1 MPGVTVK
8 DLDQHVVTKVLAAFL
23 KKSGKLVV
31 PVQAE
36 FIKTGKFKET
46 APTENDWF
54 YTRCASIMR
63 HLYIRSPSGVAAF
76 TKVYGGRKRN
86 GTHPSRYCR
95 SADGCIRKVLHRF
108 HNQGR
113 INLYSYYPQA
123 LQALEAARMVEKHPD
138 GGRKLTS
145 KGQRDMDRIAN
156 QIVVK
161 QRGVNKEPCVI
172 IT

>member
-8 DLDQHVVTKVLAAFL
+8 DLDQHVVTKVLASFL

-46 APTENDWF
+46 APTEDDWF

-95 SADGCIRKVLHRF
+95 SADGCIRK
-108 HNQGR
+108 
-113 INLYSYYPQA
+113 A
-123 LQALEAARMVEKHPD
+123 LQALEAARMVEKHPE

-145 KGQRDMDRIAN
+145 KGQRDMDRIA
-156 QIVVK
+156 
-161 QRGVNKEPCVI
+161 
-172 IT
+172 

>member
-8 DLDQHVVTKVLAAFL
+8 DLDQHVVTKALASFL

-46 APTENDWF
+46 APTEADWF
-54 YTRCASIMR
+54 FTRCASIMR

-86 GTHPSRYCR
+86 GTHPSRFCR
-95 SADGCIRKVLHRF
+95 SSDGCIRK
-108 HNQGR
+108 
-113 INLYSYYPQA
+113 A

-161 QRGVNKEPCVI
+161 QRNANKEPCVI